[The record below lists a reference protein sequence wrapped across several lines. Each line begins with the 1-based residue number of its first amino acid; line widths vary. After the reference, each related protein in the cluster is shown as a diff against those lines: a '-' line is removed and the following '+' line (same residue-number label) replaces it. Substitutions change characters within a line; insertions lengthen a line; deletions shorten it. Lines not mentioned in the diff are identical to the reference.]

1 MSTVLTVLSG
11 IRATGKLHLGN
22 YLGALVRF
30 ARMSQDPHYRCL
42 FFVADLHTLTT
53 LKEGEQIREHLP
65 NIILD
70 YLAAGVD
77 PNKATIYVQ
86 SDVPQVAELAWYLAC
101 LTQLG
106 WLDGLPTFKDK
117 RSKMD
122 PEDVNAGLYNYPV
135 LMAADILGPRA
146 HLVPVGK
153 DQKPHLEL
161 TSDLARKFNRLY
173 GEFFPIPDAMEHEMI
188 LIPGLSPM
196 DERGGFEKMGKSE
209 GNTINL
215 SDTPEQT
222 WDKIRISPTDP
233 ARVYRADPGT
243 PEYCPIFQLHKH
255 VSSPEQLSWSNEGCK
270 TAAIGC
276 LDCKRVLADN
286 INESLASF
294 RQRRVELASQPDI
307 VSDVLTTGKHQAT
320 ALFAETTEVVREKMG
335 ITRWGKVGSHDAYP
349 TDRLA

>member
-1 MSTVLTVLSG
+1 MTKTVLSG
-11 IRATGKLHLGN
+11 IRATGRLHLGN

-30 ARMSQDPHYRCL
+30 ARMSADPQYSCL

-53 LKEGEQIREHLP
+53 LREAEQIREHLP
-65 NIILD
+65 NIVLD

-77 PNKATIYVQ
+77 PEKATIYVQ
-86 SDVPQVAELAWYLAC
+86 SDVPQVTELAWYLAC
-101 LTQLG
+101 LTQVS
-106 WLDGLPTFKDK
+106 WLEGLPTYKDK
-117 RSKMD
+117 RNKMG
-122 PEDVNAGLYNYPV
+122 PEDVNAGLFNYPV

-161 TSDLARKFNRLY
+161 TADLAKKFNRLF
-173 GEFFPIPDAMEHEMI
+173 GEFFPIPDAMEQEMI

-222 WDKIRISPTDP
+222 WDKIRVAPTDP
-233 ARVYRADPGT
+233 ARVHRTDPGT

-255 VSSPEQLSWSNEGCK
+255 ISPAEQIRWSQEGCT

-276 LDCKRVLADN
+276 LDCKQVLTDN
-286 INESLASF
+286 INALLTEF
-294 RQRRVELASQPDI
+294 RQRRAELAQQPDL
-307 VSDVLTTGKHQAT
+307 VHDVLAAGKRKASQ
-320 ALFAETTEVVREKMG
+320 LFDETVEVVRNRMG
-335 ITRWGKVGSHDAYP
+335 ICHWGG
-349 TDRLA
+349 